1 MQINAKRFGASVAY
15 NSDTK
20 TFTFLSGTTGETIS
34 ADGALGVEVDQ
45 NASNIQVGRYSISAT
60 DGSVVNATFDTATRY
75 MGVGDNGLMGV
86 GASKNDTVFETAR
99 GLGSEPARAT
109 GAPATEPLNEIFQS
123 LICR

>member
-1 MQINAKRFGASVAY
+1 VEPPAKP
-15 NSDTK
+15 
-20 TFTFLSGTTGETIS
+20 FLLT
-34 ADGALGVEVDQ
+34 GALGVNVDQ

-99 GLGSEPARAT
+99 GLA
-109 GAPATEPLNEIFQS
+109 LNQQA
-123 LICR
+123 LPVLLQPNL